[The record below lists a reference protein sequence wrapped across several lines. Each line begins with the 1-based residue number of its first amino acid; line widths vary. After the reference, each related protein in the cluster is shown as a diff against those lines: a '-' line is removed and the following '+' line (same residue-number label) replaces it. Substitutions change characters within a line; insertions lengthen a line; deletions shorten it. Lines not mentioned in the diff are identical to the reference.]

1 MRKKIIIMMMKM
13 MTMMMI
19 QEMGAKDHDACSG
32 FFLYS
37 LIVQRYGKKGKQWKT
52 LSGSLFSLLW
62 LAYSLILLCLLSITH
77 VI

>member
-1 MRKKIIIMMMKM
+1 MHV
-13 MTMMMI
+13 
-19 QEMGAKDHDACSG
+19 QAV
-32 FFLYS
+32 FLYS

>member
-1 MRKKIIIMMMKM
+1 MMHV
-13 MTMMMI
+13 
-19 QEMGAKDHDACSG
+19 QA

>member
-1 MRKKIIIMMMKM
+1 MMHV
-13 MTMMMI
+13 
-19 QEMGAKDHDACSG
+19 QA

-62 LAYSLILLCLLSITH
+62 LAYSQSDSFMFIVYYTCDIMKQKTRSSESKICIL
-77 VI
+77 